1 MDQMVELDVRDD
13 LRSGREPFSRIMSA
27 IAALADDQVLH
38 LRATF
43 EPVPLFRVMERRGFV
58 HRADAHAPDDWS
70 VYFCRPEQASAL
82 PAPPADA
89 AAEAY
94 GAAPS
99 AGELSGGELWLDVR
113 GLEPP
118 QPMVRTLEALAAL
131 PRGAVLV
138 QVNVRVPQ
146 FLLPI
151 LGERGFAYEVEE
163 VDAELVRVRIR
174 HAS

>member
-1 MDQMVELDVRDD
+1 MERMMELDVRDD
-13 LRSGREPFSRIMSA
+13 LRSGREPFSKIMSA
-27 IAALADDQVLH
+27 IEALADDQVLH

-43 EPVPLFRVMERRGFV
+43 EPVPLFRVMERRGFS

-70 VYFCRPEQASAL
+70 VYFFRPEQASAL
-82 PAPPADA
+82 PAPRADEAPA
-89 AAEAY
+89 AAY
-94 GAAPS
+94 GEGT
-99 AGELSGGELWLDVR
+99 GELPGGELWLDVR

-146 FLLPI
+146 FLLPM
-151 LGERGFAYEVEE
+151 LGERGFAYEVED
-163 VDAELVRVRIR
+163 VDADLVRVRIR